1 MRELI
6 ASEQSHK
13 RAAKWLQALVI
24 RFECWFTTNGIA
36 HQHDHKV
43 NHFEGTEA
51 FAGEANT
58 LGDFRK
64 QAQASRGVGEKS
76 HFSKPRRHRGDRR
89 SFGLNRHRGRIVR
102 THNALLSF
110 SFPLAEPRLTALH

>member
-1 MRELI
+1 MRQLI

-89 SFGLNRHRGRIVR
+89 SGSSRPQDRKS
-102 THNALLSF
+102 T
-110 SFPLAEPRLTALH
+110 RLHSSHTLI